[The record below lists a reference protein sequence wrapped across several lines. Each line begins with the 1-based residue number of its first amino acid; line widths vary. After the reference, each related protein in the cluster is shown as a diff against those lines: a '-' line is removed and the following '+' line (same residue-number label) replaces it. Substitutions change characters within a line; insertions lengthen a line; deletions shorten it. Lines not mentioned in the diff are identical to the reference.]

1 MSAKSGLPPTEPPA
15 YSKIVSLRVS
25 PFTDLHGKRIILAS
39 QSPRRIELLLQ
50 MGLENVEVIPSCH
63 PENLDQSHFTPFE
76 YVLQTAQE
84 KAIKVYS
91 EEAGSENAPD
101 LVIAADTIVLSG
113 SIILEKPA
121 SAVEHL
127 NMLRLLR
134 GKEHKV
140 FTGGIVLLDVFAYT
154 QVAVIAP
161 LVDAP
166 VYPGYSLQTHLEETI
181 VTFSSDLT
189 DEFLRAYVESG
200 EASSMAGGYGIQ
212 GRGALLVEKINGDY
226 NNVVGLPLRATL
238 RLIDNCLKEA
248 REGLHQEAEETGLDS
263 D

>member
-1 MSAKSGLPPTEPPA
+1 MSAKSGLPVTEPPA
-15 YSKIVSLRVS
+15 YSKTASLRVS
-25 PFTDLHGKRIILAS
+25 PFNDLHGKRIILAS

-63 PENLDQSHFTPFE
+63 PENLDQSHYTPFE

-91 EEAGSENAPD
+91 EEAETENAPD

-113 SIILEKPA
+113 NVILEKPT
-121 SAVEHL
+121 STVEHF

-140 FTGGIVLLDVFAYT
+140 FTG
-154 QVAVIAP
+154 VAVIAP
-161 LVDAP
+161 LVDTP

-238 RLIDNCLKEA
+238 RLIQNCLKESK
-248 REGLHQEAEETGLDS
+248 EGLHREVEEGLDS